1 MATTRA
7 LEKQTRKSGT
17 PNNEIEIPFWKC
29 LLAEVIGTFFLTL
42 VSAAPII
49 ISRVGEHELDIVAKV
64 VPAGGLVAS
73 LIYVVGPLSGAHFN
87 PAVTLAFCMRR
98 AFPWTQ
104 AVPYWLAQFAGG
116 FAAAGLLL
124 AMFGNV
130 EHLGANVAHVG
141 VMQSFVLEIVLTF
154 LLVTVILGT
163 SQNHR
168 VTGPNAALAVGMTI
182 ALCGL
187 VGGEVSGGSMNPA
200 RSLCPAI
207 AAGYWDSQWVYLAG
221 PVLGSLLAVLAMW
234 ALHGPR
240 NHEEKKAGVGGERT
254 Y

>member
-17 PNNEIEIPFWKC
+17 PENEYEIPFWKC

-42 VSAAPII
+42 VSAAPIVI
-49 ISRVGEHELDIVAKV
+49 DKIGEHHLDIVAKV

-87 PAVTLAFCMRR
+87 PAVTLAFCVRR
-98 AFPWTQ
+98 AFPLTK
-104 AVPYWLAQFAGG
+104 AIPYWLAQFAGG

-130 EHLGANVAHVG
+130 EHLGANVARVG

-168 VTGPNAALAVGMTI
+168 VTGANAALAVGMTI

-200 RSLCPAI
+200 RSLTPAI
-207 AAGYWDSQWVYLAG
+207 VAQYWEAQWVYLLG
-221 PVLGSLLAVLAMW
+221 PALGALLATLAAL

-240 NHEEKKAGVGGERT
+240 NHDEKKAGVGADRT

>member
-1 MATTRA
+1 MATA
-7 LEKQTRKSGT
+7 LQKKTSKSGT
-17 PNNEIEIPFWKC
+17 AQNEIVIPFWKC

-42 VSAAPII
+42 VSAAPVV
-49 ISRVGEHELDIVAKV
+49 ISKVGEHPLDIVAKV
-64 VPAGGLVAS
+64 APAGGLVAS
-73 LIYVVGPLSGAHFN
+73 LIYVVGPVSGAHFN
-87 PAVTLAFCMRR
+87 PAVTLAFCLRR

-104 AVPYWLAQFAGG
+104 AIPYWLSQLAGG

-130 EHLGANVAHVG
+130 EHLGANVARVG

-154 LLVTVILGT
+154 LLATVILGT

-168 VTGPNAALAVGMTI
+168 VVGPNAALAVGMTI
-182 ALCGL
+182 VLCGL
-187 VGGEVSGGSMNPA
+187 VGGEVSGGSMNPV

-207 AAGYWDSQWVYLAG
+207 MAGYWDAQWIYLAG
-221 PVLGSLLAVLAMW
+221 PLVGSALAVLAAW

-240 NHEEKKAGVGGERT
+240 NHEEKKAGVGDDRT